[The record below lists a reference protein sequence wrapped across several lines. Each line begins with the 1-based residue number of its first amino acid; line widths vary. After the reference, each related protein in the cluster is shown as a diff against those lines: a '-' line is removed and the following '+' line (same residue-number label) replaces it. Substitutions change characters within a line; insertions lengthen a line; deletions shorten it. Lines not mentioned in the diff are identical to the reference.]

1 MNHFSFEYP
10 SVLWLVPAYLFVVS
24 FFKVKQQSYF
34 IPNMIAYLPG
44 RKKKRDLKK
53 ILKHLTV
60 ITALVALASPVEHIQ
75 LTEKNKHTLDIVLSL
90 DTSGS
95 MTLNGLNPQD
105 YEQSRMDVVKE
116 AVQDF
121 VRERTKDAIGLVI
134 FGDRSSVVLPLTSDK
149 QVLLDTV
156 SMIKSGIVGK
166 STALIESIVQSV
178 MLLKNG
184 YSSSK
189 LIILLSDGDDTASK
203 VPLEIALK
211 IAKKYGIK
219 IYTISIGESNNNL
232 LHIIS
237 SQSGAKSFI
246 AREKSDLTQV
256 YETITKLEATTQNS
270 SKTEIVKYYFRYVL
284 LLSILFVT
292 LFAFMCRRDEVL

>member
-10 SVLWLVPAYLFVVS
+10 SVLFLIPVYLFIVS
-24 FFKVKQQSYF
+24 FFKVKQQSYY
-34 IPNMIAYLPG
+34 IPNIVAYLPG
-44 RKKKRDLKK
+44 RKRKRDLKK

-60 ITALVALASPVEHIQ
+60 ITALVALSSPVERLQ
-75 LTEKNKHTLDIVLSL
+75 LTDSNKHALDIVLSL

-95 MTLNGLNPQD
+95 MTLNGLNPQN
-105 YEQSRMDVVKE
+105 YGQSRMDVVKE
-116 AVQDF
+116 VVQDF
-121 VRERTKDAIGLVI
+121 IRERGKDTIGLVI
-134 FGDRSSVVLPLTSDK
+134 FGDRSSVVLPLTFDK
-149 QVLLDTV
+149 QVLQDTV

-166 STALIESIVQSV
+166 STALIDSIVQSV

-211 IAKKYGIK
+211 IAKKYGIR
-219 IYTISIGESNNNL
+219 IYTVSIGESNNNL
-232 LHIIS
+232 LHLIAG
-237 SQSGAKSFI
+237 QSGAKSFI
-246 AREKSDLTQV
+246 AREKSDLTRV

-270 SKTEIVKYYFRYVL
+270 NRTEVVKYYFRYVL

-292 LFAFMCRRDEVL
+292 LFAFMCRRDEVI